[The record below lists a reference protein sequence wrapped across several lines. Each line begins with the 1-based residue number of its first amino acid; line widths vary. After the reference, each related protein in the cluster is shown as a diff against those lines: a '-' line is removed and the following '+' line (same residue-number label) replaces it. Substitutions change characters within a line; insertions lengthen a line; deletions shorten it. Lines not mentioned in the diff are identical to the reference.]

1 MDVIERPVD
10 TYEYPE
16 QQAHHCELT
25 VAYVVDVRERCKRL
39 CQMKRLAICVST
51 FLSVGLLT
59 QWTSSLSLSA
69 GPPAV
74 IQVSTEK
81 RDKLTEFFKTYV
93 GLSDDQIRDIRSGKA
108 LAKTIDSPTAD
119 EVFVFGGVY
128 VRSTPEAYLKMA
140 SDIDALKKL
149 PNYLAIRKF
158 SDPPQ
163 LSDLDGFSLEDDDVK
178 ALQKCREGKCEV
190 QLPTDA
196 MDEFRAKV
204 NWSGPNATDEANRI
218 AKGLVLE
225 ALKRYQEGGNAGLG
239 VYRDKN
245 DPAAVDQAFR
255 SLVSRAKAMPVY
267 LPELHDYLLNYPKAK
282 NEHIQ
287 SEFYWEKVN
296 FGLKPTI
303 RLLQA
308 VLYRGADSS
317 GPEYALAVKQLY
329 ASHYFHTALDL
340 TICIRDNDGKQPGM
354 YLVTLKGSE
363 QAGLT
368 GLKGGIVRKVAV
380 DKTRSSLER
389 ALATMKV
396 ALEARTN

>member
-1 MDVIERPVD
+1 MRYLKIG
-10 TYEYPE
+10 
-16 QQAHHCELT
+16 
-25 VAYVVDVRERCKRL
+25 
-39 CQMKRLAICVST
+39 VST
-51 FLSVGLLT
+51 MLMMGLLPGE
-59 QWTSSLSLSA
+59 TSSRA
-69 GPPAV
+69 ARVPASIRV
-74 IQVSTEK
+74 TDEK
-81 RDKLTEFFKTYV
+81 RGELSEFFTKYI
-93 GLSDDQIRDIRSGKA
+93 GLSGDQISVIRSGQSV
-108 LAKTIDSPTAD
+108 AKILDSPTAD
-119 EVFVFGGVY
+119 EVFVFGAVY
-128 VRSTPEAYLKMA
+128 VRSTPEEYLKLA

-149 PNYLAIRKF
+149 PNYLAVRKF

-163 LSDLDGFSLEDDDVK
+163 LSDLDGFSLEAEDLK

-196 MDEFRAKV
+196 MDEFRTKV
-204 NWSGPNATDEANRI
+204 NWSASDAGEQVNRI

-225 ALKRYQEGGNAGLG
+225 ALKRYVEGGNAELG

-245 DPAAVDQAFR
+245 NPAAVEQAFQ
-255 SLVSRAKAMPVY
+255 SLVARSKALPVY
-267 LPELHDYLLNYPKAK
+267 LPELQTYLLNYPKVK
-282 NEHIQ
+282 SEHIE

-308 VLYRGADSS
+308 VLYRGADSK
-317 GPEYALAVKQLY
+317 GPAYAVAIKQLY

-340 TICIRDNDGKQPGM
+340 TVCVRDDEEKQQGM
-354 YLVTLKGSE
+354 FLITLKGSQ

-389 ALATMKV
+389 ALAATKV
-396 ALEARTN
+396 SLERPTK